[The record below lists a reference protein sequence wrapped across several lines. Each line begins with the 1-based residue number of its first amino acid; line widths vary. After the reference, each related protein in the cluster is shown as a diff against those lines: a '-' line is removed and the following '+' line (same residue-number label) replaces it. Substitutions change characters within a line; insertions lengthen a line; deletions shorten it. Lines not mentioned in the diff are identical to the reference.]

1 MWRGSERWSLFMN
14 LMCRNVLNNL
24 KPLHDYLSLCLDFF
38 QEPKLNRT
46 PINLSRI
53 QMSCGFRRTTR
64 KLVNYSWVDWHE
76 SKRTEISSSSRI
88 IFNNFL
94 TPPMTKNKN
103 FSARRRQKKL
113 FLNTRHR
120 KGGRQTKANSF
131 LVHCHMAHKF
141 CYWTSKTLQG
151 EHLREKGRKKVCWI
165 IQICSD
171 AENGCKKTS

>member
-1 MWRGSERWSLFMN
+1 MTRFLVIIMWRGSERWSLFMN

-103 FSARRRQKKL
+103 FSARRRQKKTI
-113 FLNTRHR
+113 FKHATSQRRATNE
-120 KGGRQTKANSF
+120 S
-131 LVHCHMAHKF
+131 KF
-141 CYWTSKTLQG
+141 ILSSLSYGT
-151 EHLREKGRKKVCWI
+151 
-165 IQICSD
+165 
-171 AENGCKKTS
+171 